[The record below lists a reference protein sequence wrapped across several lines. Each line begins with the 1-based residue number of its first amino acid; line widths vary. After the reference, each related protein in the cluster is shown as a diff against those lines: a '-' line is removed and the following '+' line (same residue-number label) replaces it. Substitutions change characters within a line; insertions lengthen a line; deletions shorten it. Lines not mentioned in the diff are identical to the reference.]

1 MGNNPDQYRDRL
13 PLPIFLFRLAPQK
26 GFPFKSGRKS
36 SFLNKSSKSQT
47 FLLYLVKYLRMKKFT
62 LLLLLFSQ
70 LVFAQFTDI
79 NIVKEIHAKNK
90 GLVVSAHPL
99 ASEAGAKMMKMGG
112 NAYDAV
118 IATQLALAVVYP
130 QAGNI
135 GGGGFLVGV
144 KNNGEKFT
152 IDFRET
158 APEKASKD
166 MYLDKKG
173 NANTDLSQNGRLAVG
188 IPGSVAGY
196 FATLKYAKL
205 PMEKLIQPAIDLAEQ
220 GFSITEREANLL
232 NHQMQFFD
240 QHNTNKTVFQKT
252 APWKQGD
259 ILVQKELAAT
269 LKLIQKEGA
278 KGFYEGKTAELLVA
292 EMKRGNGIITLN
304 DLKNYKVIERKPL
317 AFNYKGNE
325 VVSMPL
331 PSSGGILL
339 TQMLKMASF
348 ENLEKYPQN
357 STQAVQIMVEA
368 ERRAFA
374 DRAEYMG
381 DPEFIQDQT
390 ARLISEEYLKNR
402 WKSFNKNAATP
413 SSEVGKIIAQPKES
427 TETTH
432 ISIVDKDG
440 NAVAVTTTLNGLYG
454 SKVVVSG
461 AGFFL
466 NNEMDDFSV
475 KPGVPNMF
483 GAVGGEANS
492 IKPGKRML
500 SSMTPTIVL
509 KNGKPYIIVGTPGGT
524 TIPTSVFQSIVDVLD
539 FKLSPNMTINSP
551 KFHHQWLPET
561 VMVEKN
567 FPESTISDLEKLKYK
582 IERISQLGRTEMI
595 VIDEKGNAVAV
606 ADGRGDDS
614 VAVQ

>member
-1 MGNNPDQYRDRL
+1 
-13 PLPIFLFRLAPQK
+13 
-26 GFPFKSGRKS
+26 
-36 SFLNKSSKSQT
+36 
-47 FLLYLVKYLRMKKFT
+47 MKKFT

-205 PMEKLIQPAIDLAEQ
+205 PMEKLIQPAIDLAEL
-220 GFSITEREANLL
+220 GFSITAREANLL
-232 NHQMQFFD
+232 NNQMQFFD

-252 APWKQGD
+252 TPWKQGD
-259 ILVQKELAAT
+259 ILIQKELAAT

-339 TQMLKMASF
+339 AQMLKMASF
-348 ENLEKYPQN
+348 ENLENHAQN

>member
-1 MGNNPDQYRDRL
+1 
-13 PLPIFLFRLAPQK
+13 
-26 GFPFKSGRKS
+26 
-36 SFLNKSSKSQT
+36 
-47 FLLYLVKYLRMKKFT
+47 MKKFT

-232 NHQMQFFD
+232 NNQMQFFD

-339 TQMLKMASF
+339 AQMLKMASF

>member
-1 MGNNPDQYRDRL
+1 MKR
-13 PLPIFLFRLAPQK
+13 IV
-26 GFPFKSGRKS
+26 
-36 SFLNKSSKSQT
+36 
-47 FLLYLVKYLRMKKFT
+47 FLLIISSQFT
-62 LLLLLFSQ
+62 
-70 LVFAQFTDI
+70 FAQFTEI
-79 NIVKEIHAKNK
+79 NIVKEIRTKNK

-152 IDFRET
+152 LDYRET
-158 APEKASKD
+158 APEKSSKD
-166 MYLDKKG
+166 MYLDKNGK
-173 NANTDLSQNGRLAVG
+173 ASTDLSQNGRLAVG
-188 IPGSVAGY
+188 IPGSVAGFY
-196 FATLKYAKL
+196 ATLKYAKL

-220 GFSITEREANLL
+220 GFSITEKEAKLL
-232 NHQMQFFD
+232 NDKKENFD
-240 QHNTNKTVFQKT
+240 QHNKITTAFQNKNT
-252 APWKQGD
+252 WKQGD
-259 ILVQKELAAT
+259 L
-269 LKLIQKEGA
+269 LIQKDLAETLKRIQRDGQ
-278 KGFYEGKTAELLVA
+278 KGFYEGKTAELLIA
-292 EMKRGNGIITLN
+292 EMKRGNGIISLN

-317 AFNYKGNE
+317 VFNYKGNE

-339 TQMLKMASF
+339 AQMLKMSSF
-348 ENLEKYPQN
+348 ENLEKFPQN
-357 STQAVQIMVEA
+357 STEAVQIMVEA

-374 DRAEYMG
+374 DRAEFMG
-381 DPEFIQDQT
+381 DPDFIKDQT
-390 ARLISEEYLKNR
+390 EMLISESYLKSR
-402 WKSFNKNAATP
+402 WKSFNKNKATP

-432 ISIVDKDG
+432 ISIVDKEG
-440 NAVAVTTTLNGLYG
+440 NAVSVTTTLNGLYG
-454 SKVVVSG
+454 SKVVVYG

-500 SSMTPTIVL
+500 SSMTPTIVM
-509 KNGKPYIIVGTPGGT
+509 KNSKPYIIVGTPGGT
-524 TIPTSVFQSIVDVLD
+524 TIPTSVYQSIVNVID
-539 FKLSPNMTINSP
+539 FKLNPNMAVNTP
-551 KFHHQWLPET
+551 KFHHQWLPEI
-561 VMVEKN
+561 VEVTTN
-567 FPESTISDLEKLKYK
+567 FPETTISDLEKKNYK
-582 IERISQLGRTEMI
+582 IERISGIGRTEMI
-595 VIDEKGNAVAV
+595 VVDEQGNATAV
-606 ADGRGDDS
+606 ADGKGDDS
-614 VAVQ
+614 VAIE